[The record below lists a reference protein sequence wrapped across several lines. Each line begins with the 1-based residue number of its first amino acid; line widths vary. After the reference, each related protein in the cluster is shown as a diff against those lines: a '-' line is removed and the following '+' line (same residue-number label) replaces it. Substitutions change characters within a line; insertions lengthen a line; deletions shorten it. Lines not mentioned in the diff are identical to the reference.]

1 MKNIGL
7 RISRRWCSYA
17 RTRLG
22 PPIEPLPETELR
34 DSSSVASSV
43 IVESDAPTEIQFGLP
58 LDEDLKAGAIS
69 KTIRNQ
75 WSNIPQHA
83 RRTIEESRSTSS
95 SAVFAPQIAP
105 VSPLIAQMNNVLALL
120 GKGPADLELH
130 RKEYCSS
137 LSLVPYKKGMKAAY
151 HWPRALIPR
160 TVAARCREDL
170 RVDPIESDKSI
181 LLLDQ
186 IMDRT
191 SIVFC
196 FSGYELSGLN
206 TGVKAW
212 KECFGD
218 SSAQTL
224 HIHMC
229 EGWLSR
235 RTHPLTRQLL
245 RSFRDEEI
253 EPSKRDLVYIYR
265 GKMTRDIVLDF
276 HLYNKSLPSV
286 LLVDKRGYIRWHAVG
301 LPTEESASVASKL
314 LNQLVRERM

>member
-1 MKNIGL
+1 MKNFGL
-7 RISRRWCSYA
+7 QATRGFCSHV

-22 PPIEPLPETELR
+22 SIPPATAIHPPSRNANDTGR
-34 DSSSVASSV
+34 NTDHR
-43 IVESDAPTEIQFGLP
+43 IPTEITYGLP

-75 WSNIPQHA
+75 WSNIPQQV

-95 SAVFAPQIAP
+95 NASSVLSDGP
-105 VSPLIAQMNNVLALL
+105 VNPLLAQVNNVLALL

-130 RKEYCSS
+130 RKDYCSS
-137 LSLVPYKKGMKAAY
+137 LALVPYKKGMKAAY
-151 HWPRALIPR
+151 HWPRVLIPR
-160 TVAARCREDL
+160 SVAARCREDL
-170 RVDPIESDKSI
+170 RVDPIDADKPI

-186 IMDRT
+186 VLDKT

-196 FSGYELSGLN
+196 FSGNELSGLS
-206 TGVKAW
+206 TGVRAW
-212 KECFGD
+212 KEIFGET
-218 SSAQTL
+218 SAQTL

-235 RTHPLTRQLL
+235 HTHPLTRQLL

-253 EPSKRDLVYIYR
+253 EPSKRDKLYIYR
-265 GKMTRDIVLDF
+265 GKLSRDIVLDF

-286 LLVDKRGYIRWHAVG
+286 LLVDQRGYIRWHAVG
-301 LPTEESASVASKL
+301 LPTDESAALAANL
-314 LNQLVRERM
+314 LKQLVREKM